1 MSKKLTPEYFEE
13 EMKKISDIDNIED
26 RHIEADALMCA
37 VLDALG
43 FKAGIEIFRNM
54 EKWYS

>member
-1 MSKKLTPEYFEE
+1 MSKLTPEYFER
-13 EMKKISDIDNIED
+13 EMKKISENFNTEQA
-26 RHIEADALMCA
+26 HIEADSLMCA
-37 VLDALG
+37 VLEALG